1 MKQDVEIVLIVVG
14 ASATKKVGIITKK
27 KVQKEILKI
36 KIDPTKRK
44 IENIHGHL
52 QAMNQG
58 TGIQKPKKEK
68 ARIIEEKIKNLMMNT
83 KT

>member
-58 TGIQKPKKEK
+58 TGIQKPKKGK
-68 ARIIEEKIKNLMMNT
+68 GSYNRRKN
-83 KT
+83 KKFDDEY